1 MSYEDELN
9 DFLDEQERLRR
20 EAVIKDFVQLGE
32 YVGVDVPTE
41 LLDNHKTAQE
51 IFDFILVSEQCES
64 CHSTSFRCRRCPCCR
79 LQDGLCVLFSVD
91 ESRSGRKYTVHSSA
105 CCFLARL
112 SESLF
117 SS

>member
-1 MSYEDELN
+1 MAVEVGIWVDARVEVPKLLSVTIAEL
-9 DFLDEQERLRR
+9 
-20 EAVIKDFVQLGE
+20 E
-32 YVGVDVPTE
+32 YMDQGSSSKE
-41 LLDNHKTAQE
+41 L
-51 IFDFILVSEQCES
+51 FDFILVSEQCES
-64 CHSTSFRCRRCPCCR
+64 CHSTSFSLPA
-79 LQDGLCVLFSVD
+79 LPMLQTQDGLCVLFSVD